1 MESISDPLPARRRAK
16 ASPMIDR
23 LPPNDYQMEFGVLG
37 CQLLDPNTCIGEVY
51 QAWRGDVS
59 AHYDVRHQEIQR
71 TLFDM
76 FVERTPIDLFTV
88 QLHLKN
94 RGLLDQV
101 GGVAYLSQLQD
112 VPSAANLSYYLEKV
126 SEHFLLRRALAL
138 TTTFA
143 GEIYKHQGGAESL
156 IEKFERDVMA
166 LRTMRGQSEVRPINE
181 IVMDA
186 ITDIETMFTRQG
198 EISGIST
205 GLPDLDVATD
215 GLHPAEYVLIAA
227 FPSVGKTSL
236 AMNIVEHVTLE
247 LNLPVC
253 VFSAEMSAVAL
264 VKRKIS
270 SVGRVNLREI
280 RKGRMQ
286 ETDFPKITKAAGRI
300 SASKLFIDDTSD
312 MTIQQLRAKARRMV
326 QQHGVKLFV
335 ADYAQLFSSPGSENR
350 TNEIDQVSKGFKNM
364 AKELNVPV
372 IVLSQLTEDAK
383 GGVHLKGARALGED
397 ADGYWQLKRPKD
409 AVENP
414 DEDSEPIELWLK
426 KQRNEA
432 RGVCINL
439 TFLKPYTRFES
450 ASKFSD
456 EDYRKPHND

>member
-1 MESISDPLPARRRAK
+1 MPTTDTTE
-16 ASPMIDR
+16 
-23 LPPNDYQMEFGVLG
+23 
-37 CQLLDPNTCIGEVY
+37 QL
-51 QAWRGDVS
+51 S
-59 AHYDVRHQEIQR
+59 
-71 TLFDM
+71 
-76 FVERTPIDLFTV
+76 
-88 QLHLKN
+88 
-94 RGLLDQV
+94 GLLSIFMTEILRYDTADMLRV
-101 GGVAYLSQLQD
+101 LKREDLSM
-112 VPSAANLSYYLEKV
+112 P
-126 SEHFLLRRALAL
+126 R
-138 TTTFA
+138 
-143 GEIYKHQGGAESL
+143 
-156 IEKFERDVMA
+156 
-166 LRTMRGQSEVRPINE
+166 
-181 IVMDA
+181 
-186 ITDIETMFTRQG
+186 
-198 EISGIST
+198 
-205 GLPDLDVATD
+205 
-215 GLHPAEYVLIAA
+215 IA
-227 FPSVGKTSL
+227 